1 MKKLLTVCLLAILY
15 VTSAFAQSNVTVTV
29 KDDVGPVPGASVL
42 IKGTT
47 TGDLTDIDGVVRF
60 DSVKDT
66 DVLIVSFIGY
76 RTVEVTVGTRSRIEV
91 ILELDSQQL
100 EETVVVGYGQQKKAS
115 LTSAISTVK
124 SEDIVSTKQT
134 NLVSSLQGKVPGLQI
149 RQQSGKPGAFDSAL
163 SLRGYGEP
171 LVIIDGVARTETVRD
186 EGLYMGYGYR
196 TSTTA
201 ALSQLNPEDI
211 ESITVLKDASAAV
224 YGLDAANGVILIT
237 TKKGQIA
244 KPSVTYSNNFSFA
257 VPTAFPKDV
266 DLATFMRLE
275 NEMLTNSRKSPEYTE
290 ELIQHYAN
298 GDEGYVDTDWYDLI
312 TKDYVF
318 NMTHNLSVR
327 GGNQQTQYYLSGNI
341 TEDNSYLVTD
351 AMSNKRLNFTGNVT
365 SKITNELQ
373 VSFQSSLMYSK
384 TMGIDMV
391 ANQNIFYYA
400 MASDRTVPAYVPSNP
415 EHYTQGVIGEARNAL
430 ALIDRETSGYQDSYV
445 INSRNNLDVSYSP
458 NWLKGLVI
466 SATGAYDINNM
477 RIDALTRTYPL
488 YNPLTDEQVGYNQA
502 EDQYSEQWTMNQ
514 KLYGR
519 VQANFNRRFGDHNVG
534 ATIAG
539 ELTKN
544 IYHGINAARKYD
556 GFYTY
561 DIINQGVESTA
572 TNGGY
577 RSDDAQAGYIF
588 RASYDYKGKY
598 IVDFSGR
605 YDGTYLYAP
614 GYRWGFFPAYS
625 VGYRISEE
633 PWFKKAM
640 PWFNNLKFRWSDGL
654 MGMRQGTAYAWQ
666 LGYTQSGSYVFEDG
680 SNLNGYANS
689 VAAETLLSWADV
701 RSMDFGVDWDMWRG
715 KFGGSIDWFW
725 RRTSGLAGQSTNA
738 VPDFYG
744 LSLPQQNLNASENV
758 GIDLQISHQNNIGE
772 FWYRIAATGTFSRSR
787 MTYQETDK
795 TAIYSSSQQYYD
807 YHTTG
812 RWSNYRTYNMYYQ
825 ITNSMYHW
833 ADGSQFKNWDEIN
846 AHPVM
851 HSMSNGHY
859 NMLPGMYK
867 IEDRNGDGV
876 INGSDQYYVW
886 GEGNAPLQFG
896 LILSGRYKGF
906 DLNLNFAGATLVR
919 KQVAISGGFGYGF
932 FERFYE
938 NYMDH
943 YTLAEGYTDPFDP
956 NSVWEEGYY
965 PAIVKAG
972 ASAGDNS
979 ANATYGYN
987 QPYNFIN
994 GTYLRLK
1001 SAELGWT
1008 LPAKWT
1014 NVIKVKSLRIY
1025 LSGTNLFTIT
1035 NKLLRP
1041 YDPERAESSYLGVGG
1056 YPLMRT
1062 YSFGLNLNF

>member
-15 VTSAFAQSNVTVTV
+15 VTSAFAQSSVTVTV

-47 TGDLTDIDGVVRF
+47 TGEMTDIDGVAKLTA
-60 DSVKDT
+60 KDT
-66 DVLIVSFIGY
+66 DVLVVSFIGY
-76 RTVEVTVGTRSRIEV
+76 RTIEVTVGTRSKIDVTLEV
-91 ILELDSQQL
+91 DSEQL

-115 LTSAISTVK
+115 LTSAIATVK
-124 SEDIVSTKQT
+124 SEDITSTKQT

-186 EGLYMGYGYR
+186 EGMYQGYGYR
-196 TSTTA
+196 TSSTA
-201 ALSQLNPEDI
+201 AMSMLNPEDI

-237 TKKGQIA
+237 TKKGQVV
-244 KPSVTYSNNFSFA
+244 KPSVNYSNNFSFA

-266 DLATFMRLE
+266 DLATYMRLE
-275 NEMLTNSRKSPEYTE
+275 NEMNINSRKSPEYTE
-290 ELIQHYAN
+290 ELIAHYEN
-298 GDEGYVDTDWYDLI
+298 GDEGYEDTDWYDLI

-327 GGNQQTQYYLSGNI
+327 GGTQQTQYYVSGNL
-341 TEDNSYLVTD
+341 TDDNSYLVTD

-365 SKITNELQ
+365 SSITNELK
-373 VSFQSSLMYSK
+373 VMFQSALMYSK

-400 MASDRTVPAYVPSNP
+400 MASDRTVPAHVIGNP
-415 EHYTQGVIGEARNAL
+415 DHYTQGVIGESRNAL
-430 ALIDRETSGYQDSYV
+430 ALIDRETSGYQDSYT
-445 INSRNNLDVSYSP
+445 INSRNNLEVSYSP

-477 RIDALTRTYPL
+477 RIDGLTRTYPL
-488 YNPLTDEQVGYNQA
+488 YHHITDELMGYNQA

-534 ATIAG
+534 ATVAG

-544 IYHGINAARKYD
+544 IYHNINGARKYED
-556 GFYTY
+556 FYTY
-561 DIINQGVESTA
+561 DIINQGVSSTA
-572 TNGGY
+572 TNGGS
-577 RSDDAQAGYIF
+577 RGDDASAGYVV

-598 IVDFSGR
+598 LVDFSGR
-605 YDGTYLYAP
+605 YDGTYIYAP

-633 PWFKKAM
+633 PWFKSAM
-640 PWFNNLKFRWSDGL
+640 PWFNNLKFRWSDGM
-654 MGMRQGTAYAWQ
+654 MGSRQGSAYAWQ
-666 LGYTQSGSYVFEDG
+666 LGFSQSGSYIFEDG
-680 SNLNGYANS
+680 VSLNGYANNQ
-689 VAAETLLSWADV
+689 VAQTLLSWADV

-725 RRTSGLAGQSTNA
+725 RRTTGIQGQSTNA

-744 LSLPQQNLNASENV
+744 LSLPYQNLNASENV
-758 GIDLQISHQNNIGE
+758 GIDLQLSHQNNIGE
-772 FWYRIAATGTFSRSR
+772 FWYRIAATGTFSRYR
-787 MTYQETDK
+787 QTYRETDK
-795 TAIYSSSQQYYD
+795 TSIYTSTNNYYTG
-807 YHTTG
+807 YTTG
-812 RWSNYRTYNMYYQ
+812 RWSNARSA
-825 ITNSMYHW
+825 SMYHW
-833 ADGSQFKNWDEIN
+833 EDGTQFKNWDEIN

-851 HSMSNGHY
+851 HNMSNGHY
-859 NMLPGMYK
+859 DMLPGMYK

-876 INGSDQYYVW
+876 INGSDVYYVW
-886 GEGNAPLQFG
+886 GEGNAPLQLG
-896 LILSGRYKGF
+896 LIFSGRYKGF
-906 DLNLNFAGATLVR
+906 DLNLSFSGATLVH
-919 KQVAISGGFGYGF
+919 KAVSTSGGFGYGF
-932 FERFYE
+932 FEKFYV
-938 NYMDH
+938 NYLDH
-943 YTLAEGYTDPFDP
+943 YKLADGYTDPFDP
-956 NSVWEEGYY
+956 NSVWEEGYF
-965 PAIVKAG
+965 PAIAKASG
-972 ASAGDNS
+972 AYDGSS
-979 ANATYGYN
+979 NATYRYN
-987 QPYNFIN
+987 QPYNYIN
-994 GTYLRLK
+994 GTFVRLK

-1008 LPAKWT
+1008 LPSKWT
-1014 NVIKVKSLRIY
+1014 NAIKIKSLRIY
-1025 LSGTNLFTIT
+1025 VSGTNLFTIT
-1035 NKLLRP
+1035 NKLLKP
-1041 YDPERAESSYLGVGG
+1041 YDPERNENSYMGVGG

>member
-15 VTSAFAQSNVTVTV
+15 VTSAFAQQSVTVTV
-29 KDDVGPVPGASVL
+29 KDDVGPVPGASVF

-47 TGDLTDIDGVVRF
+47 TGDLTDIDGVVKF
-60 DSVKDT
+60 DSLKDT
-66 DVLIVSFIGY
+66 DVIVVSFIGY
-76 RTVEVTVGTRSRIEV
+76 RTVEVTAGTRAKINVLLEV
-91 ILELDSQQL
+91 DSEQL
-100 EETVVVGYGQQKKAS
+100 EESVLVGYGQQKKAS

-163 SLRGYGEP
+163 SLRGFGEP

-186 EGLYMGYGYR
+186 EGWYQGYGYR
-196 TSTTA
+196 TSSTA
-201 ALSQLNPEDI
+201 AMSQLNPEDI

-237 TKKGQIA
+237 TKKGQIT
-244 KPSVTYSNNFSFA
+244 KPSVNYSNNFSFA

-266 DLATFMRLE
+266 DLATYMRLE
-275 NEMLTNSRKSPEYTE
+275 NEMLINSRKSPEYTE
-290 ELIQHYAN
+290 ELIQHYEN

-327 GGNQQTQYYLSGNI
+327 GGNQQTQYYISGNM
-341 TEDNSYLVTD
+341 TDDNSYFVTN

-373 VSFQSSLMYSK
+373 VMFQSALTYSK
-384 TMGIDMV
+384 TMGIGMV
-391 ANQNIFYYA
+391 ENQNIFYYA
-400 MASDRTVPAYVPSNP
+400 MASDRTVPAYVIGN
-415 EHYTQGVIGEARNAL
+415 EDHYTQGVIGEARNAL

-445 INSRNNLDVSYSP
+445 LNSRNNLEVSYTP
-458 NWLKGLVI
+458 KWLKGLVI

-488 YNPLTDEQVGYNQA
+488 YHHITDEKMGDNQA

-534 ATIAG
+534 ATVAG
-539 ELTKN
+539 EMTKN
-544 IYHGINAARKYD
+544 IYHNINAARKYED
-556 GFYTY
+556 FYTY
-561 DIINQGVESTA
+561 DIINQGVSSTA
-572 TNGGY
+572 TNGGS
-577 RSDDAQAGYIF
+577 RSDDASAGYVV

-598 IVDFSGR
+598 LVDFSGR
-605 YDGTYLYAP
+605 YDGTYIYAP

-640 PWFNNLKFRWSDGL
+640 PWFNNLKFRWSDGK

-666 LGYTQSGSYVFEDG
+666 LGFTQSGSYIFEDG
-680 SNLNGYANS
+680 KGLNGYANS
-689 VAAETLLSWADV
+689 QVAETLLTWADV

-725 RRTSGLAGQSTNA
+725 RRTTGIAGQSTNA

-758 GIDLQISHQNNIGE
+758 GIDLQLSHQNNIGE
-772 FWYRIAATGTFSRSR
+772 FWYRIAGTATFTRYR
-787 MTYQETDK
+787 TTYNETDK
-795 TAIYSSSQQYYD
+795 TTIYNSTNQYYTS
-807 YHTTG
+807 HSTG
-812 RWSNYRTYNMYYQ
+812 RWSNARSAT
-825 ITNSMYHW
+825 MYHW
-833 ADGSQFKNWDEIN
+833 ADGTQFKNWDEIN

-851 HSMSNGHY
+851 HNMGNGHY
-859 NMLPGMYK
+859 DMLPGMYK

-876 INGSDQYYVW
+876 INGTDVYYTW

-906 DLNLNFAGATLVR
+906 DLNLSFAGSTLVH
-919 KQVAISGGFGYGF
+919 KAVSMSGGFGYGF
-932 FERFYE
+932 FEKFYE

-956 NSVWEEGYY
+956 NSVWEEGYF
-965 PAIVKAG
+965 PAIAKASG
-972 ASAGDNS
+972 AYDATS
-979 ANATYGYN
+979 NATYRYN
-987 QPYNFIN
+987 QPYNYIN
-994 GTYLRLK
+994 GSFLRLK

-1014 NVIKVKSLRIY
+1014 NAIKIKSLRIY

-1035 NKLLRP
+1035 NKLLKP
-1041 YDPERAESSYLGVGG
+1041 YDPERAENNYMGVGG